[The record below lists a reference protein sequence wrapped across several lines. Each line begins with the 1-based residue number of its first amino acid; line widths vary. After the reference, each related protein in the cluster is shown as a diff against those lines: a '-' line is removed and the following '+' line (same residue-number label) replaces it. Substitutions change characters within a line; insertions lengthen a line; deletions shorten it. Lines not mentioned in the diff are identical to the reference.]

1 MYPRELGASLQKW
14 VNTQVAVGARV
25 PSYHDEVKIA
35 LPAIWTPTHHLLFTF
50 FHIDLQTKLEAPKP
64 VSSVSVFVFQTTA
77 LFCHIF
83 FPWFFLFIYM
93 ACVVRLLQ
101 FCHIFL
107 IEMILWSMCFPDGC
121 WICITSVIDTCS
133 VCIFLEIWS
142 FSLFVLVARRV
153 HLVFCFFHMA
163 ADSLVIH

>member
-1 MYPRELGASLQKW
+1 MYPRELGPSLQKW

-64 VSSVSVFVFQTTA
+64 VSSVCFFVFQTTA

-83 FPWFFLFIYM
+83 FTWFLYLYGLCCDASSVLSYLLHWNDHLVHVFSRWLLDMHHFHYLHMLSMYFPWNL
-93 ACVVRLLQ
+93 
-101 FCHIFL
+101 IFL
-107 IEMILWSMCFPDGC
+107 L
-121 WICITSVIDTCS
+121 
-133 VCIFLEIWS
+133 VCPS
-142 FSLFVLVARRV
+142 S
-153 HLVFCFFHMA
+153 
-163 ADSLVIH
+163 

>member
-50 FHIDLQTKLEAPKP
+50 FHVDLQTKLEAPKP
-64 VSSVSVFVFQTTA
+64 VSSV
-77 LFCHIF
+77 C
-83 FPWFFLFIYM
+83 FFLYFRLLLYIVISSLLDFCIYM

-101 FCHIFL
+101 FYI
-107 IEMILWSMCFPDGC
+107 
-121 WICITSVIDTCS
+121 ITS
-133 VCIFLEIWS
+133 LK
-142 FSLFVLVARRV
+142 
-153 HLVFCFFHMA
+153 
-163 ADSLVIH
+163 